1 MSLYYFLRSPC
12 YSDLIRY
19 VRAKSSIKAGNNL
32 LTFQIM
38 SYYIDRYDAIYA
50 ICESHNMLL
59 KYFIDEFVH
68 VFMGEA
74 WTQKVCLTSIGNSQ
88 GVEINRPPFLPNN
101 EHELY
106 VMFYIKIQFTCK
118 TFVTSSPNTQ
128 LYNMK

>member
-1 MSLYYFLRSPC
+1 
-12 YSDLIRY
+12 
-19 VRAKSSIKAGNNL
+19 
-32 LTFQIM
+32 M